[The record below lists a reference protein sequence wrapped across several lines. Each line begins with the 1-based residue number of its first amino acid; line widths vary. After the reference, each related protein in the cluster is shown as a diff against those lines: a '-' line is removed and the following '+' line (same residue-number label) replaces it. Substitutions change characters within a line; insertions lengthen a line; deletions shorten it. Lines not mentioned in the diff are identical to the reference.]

1 MTKYHTKEELD
12 QNEEYVKDLSASF
25 KYRDIIYCQG
35 FLVENAFLQEETL
48 YLTDKKENNLNLYD
62 LMPLVGVSYE
72 IVGEDEKHE
81 EEEEEDEEEV
91 EEAEIQNQVKKI
103 NIPIYERE
111 DHWTFENIEPLG
123 YIEMNYES
131 KYKEEYWIMKATS
144 ITLDF

>member
-1 MTKYHTKEELD
+1 
-12 QNEEYVKDLSASF
+12 
-25 KYRDIIYCQG
+25 
-35 FLVENAFLQEETL
+35 
-48 YLTDKKENNLNLYD
+48 
-62 LMPLVGVSYE
+62 MPLVGISYE
-72 IVGEDEKHE
+72 IVGEDEKPE

-111 DHWTFENIEPLG
+111 DHGTFENIEPLG

-131 KYKEEYWIMKATS
+131 KYKEEFWITKATR